1 MPISIDLKQSDTLIP
16 VSVALCRISDM
27 VAAPTVPPAPIAIVK
42 DCLACRIAAGQVQVP
57 GGTIAANAWWL
68 ADHCL
73 GNHGLG
79 AVVVKTR
86 AHRPHI
92 GTLSPQEATSLGPF
106 LQQLTQAM
114 EQALGAERI
123 YINSWMDQAPY
134 HVHFI
139 LQPRYGGKAELG
151 LQGLELQVYR
161 SLQGVPKPEDIAAIA
176 DKIRHHLPA
185 PLAQVRS

>member
-1 MPISIDLKQSDTLIP
+1 MTASPLT
-16 VSVALCRISDM
+16 AR
-27 VAAPTVPPAPIAIVK
+27 PAPVAPVTH
-42 DCLACRIAAGQVQVP
+42 CLACRIAAGEVMVP
-57 GGTIAANAWWL
+57 GGIIAENPWWV

-86 AHRPHI
+86 VHRPHI
-92 GTLSPQEATSLGPF
+92 GTLSSAEATSLGPF
-106 LQQLTQAM
+106 LQRLTQAM
-114 EQALGAERI
+114 EQALGAERV
-123 YINSWMDQAPY
+123 YINSWMDQPPH

-161 SLQGVPKPEDIAAIA
+161 SLQGVPKPEEMAAIA
-176 DKIRHHLPA
+176 AKIRHHLP
-185 PLAQVRS
+185 PLPATALNSGQSCP